1 MGPRIFG
8 IIALHASIVAVIRR
22 GPTDWMHVS
31 RWDLETPAYEPGAW
45 LRGTIYPQRCD
56 LSPDGRW
63 FAYFALKASAEW
75 ELGPT
80 YIVISRLPWLTALA
94 AWGIGSTWTR
104 GMQFVEDRAVVDV
117 DEPDLGDLGPVRE
130 RFGLRLSRADSF
142 AVERRRAWTET
153 ADTPPRTDDDAWDER
168 RGDRIVMEKPRP
180 NANGSDRLTVRG
192 TYAAIRELSTD
203 AGRTCATSCAPA
215 TSRGI
220 STTCSGRSGTLEV
233 GCWSRPTMAGCRSAT
248 ARTARSSGRRRRVRS
263 SPTPPRRRRRRRP
276 GEAVARHGEDADA
289 VRGHRT

>member
-8 IIALHASIVAVIRR
+8 IIALHAPVVAVVRR

-75 ELGPT
+75 ELGPM

-104 GMQFVEDRAVVDV
+104 GMQFVEDRAVFDV

-153 ADTPPRTDDDAWDER
+153 ADTPPRADDDAWDER
-168 RGDRIVMEKPRP
+168 R
-180 NANGSDRLTVRG
+180 AGS
-192 TYAAIRELSTD
+192 
-203 AGRTCATSCAPA
+203 
-215 TSRGI
+215 
-220 STTCSGRSGTLEV
+220 
-233 GCWSRPTMAGCRSAT
+233 WSRPTAVGCRSAT
-248 ARTARSSGRRRRVRS
+248 ARTARSSGRRTRVCS
-263 SPTPPRRRRRRRP
+263 SPTPPRRRWRRRP